1 MIKNRRREP
10 RRDVKILSIRMLRI
24 KDYVK
29 KSKRGAFEQKAAT
42 VLPDRT
48 AAT

>member
-1 MIKNRRREP
+1 MNARLHP
-10 RRDVKILSIRMLRI
+10 RASAVPERSSC
-24 KDYVK
+24 VK
-29 KSKRGAFEQKAAT
+29 KGKRCACKQKAAT